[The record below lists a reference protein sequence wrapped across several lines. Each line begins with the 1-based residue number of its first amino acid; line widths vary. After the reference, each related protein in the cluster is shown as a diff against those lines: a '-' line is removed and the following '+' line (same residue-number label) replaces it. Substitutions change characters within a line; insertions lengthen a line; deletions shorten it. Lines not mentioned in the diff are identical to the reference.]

1 MKFSIV
7 TASYNAA
14 NELLRTARSIAKQSY
29 RDFEWIV
36 VDGASSDGTKKL
48 FKEYHPEFAAAFT
61 SEPDAGIYNALNK
74 GIARISGDWVLFLGA
89 GDELF
94 ASDTLQILSEYLPHV
109 DASKTL
115 VYGDVHE
122 VGNQDNLVLKVRNER
137 WEGLDG
143 PWVIGRP
150 VLPCHQGVLHR
161 AQIFTDGFRFD
172 EKLKIA
178 ADNELL
184 LRELIAGR
192 GCKIDQVVAKFLRG
206 GISSGNT
213 NRARMIFECIAV
225 NWKIGIF
232 WRRPIYQVILLLA
245 AAVKPYL
252 QR

>member
-7 TASYNAA
+7 TATYNAA
-14 NELLRTARSIAKQSY
+14 NELLRTARSIAKQTY
-29 RDFEWIV
+29 RDVEWIV
-36 VDGASSDGTKKL
+36 VDGASSDGTEKLLKK
-48 FKEYHPEFAAAFT
+48 YHPEFAEFFT
-61 SEPDAGIYNALNK
+61 SEPDTGIYNALNK
-74 GIARISGDWVLFLGA
+74 GVARISGDWVLFLGA
-89 GDELF
+89 GDELY
-94 ASDTLQILSEYLPHV
+94 ASDTLQILSEALPHM
-109 DASKTL
+109 DASNTL

-122 VGNQDNLVLKVRNER
+122 VGDQDDLLKVRNER

-161 AQIFTDGFRFD
+161 AQIFTNGFRFD

-184 LRELIAGR
+184 LREFIAGR
-192 GCKIDQVVAKFLRG
+192 GCKINQVVAKFLRG
-206 GISSGNT
+206 GISSGSA
-213 NRARMIFECIAV
+213 NRARMIFECVAV

-232 WRRPIYQVILLLA
+232 WNRPIYQATILLA
-245 AAVKPYL
+245 AVVRPYL